1 MAETQKEMVNIPY
14 FTQSAWDYMYAGS
27 DLHCREANNGKSGL
41 LKIVQKW
48 SWSHYLHTIF
58 REDIAHPDFRVIVL
72 DEEFIDW
79 MKKNQNE
86 KTDASIEKYIN
97 IKRSNKEAF
106 RLIEKNGLV
115 EDYLYMAIPIIIINQ
130 KEAVEETRYIL
141 LNKTI
146 DTIHNCLQDIYKDCD
161 ICVGRQLFTMIDF
174 KENKHM
180 FEEIVDMYFHKN
192 AILMKDSLFTQ
203 DWSKKARKMHAM
215 FVPFALRYIHKSP
228 VFTYE
233 QLYKENPFHPE
244 YVGLDKFMTDSDG
257 EDYEDVATINEG
269 IDRLIQKD
277 LKGDGRFVFVDYNLK
292 NTEEIPRYVRN
303 MKRVWEVSHE
313 E

>member
-1 MAETQKEMVNIPY
+1 MTETKKEIINVPY
-14 FTQSAWDYMYAGS
+14 FTQCAWDYMYADS
-27 DLHCREANNGKSGL
+27 ELHCCEANNGKRGL
-41 LKIVQKW
+41 LEIAQKW

-58 REDIAHPDFRVIVL
+58 REDIAHPDLRVIVL
-72 DEEFIDW
+72 DEEFVDW
-79 MKKNQNE
+79 MKKHQNE

-130 KEAVEETRYIL
+130 KEVGEETRYIL
-141 LNKTI
+141 SSKTI
-146 DTIHNCLQDIYKDCD
+146 DIIHDCLQDIYKDCD

-180 FEEIVDMYFHKN
+180 FDEIVNMYFHEN
-192 AILMKDSLFTQ
+192 TILMKDFLFAQ
-203 DWSKKARKMHAM
+203 DWSEKPRKMHAM
-215 FVPFALRYIHKSP
+215 FVPFALQYIHKSP

-233 QLYKENPFHPE
+233 QLYKTNPFHPE
-244 YVGLDKFMTDSDG
+244 YVGLDKFMTDTEG

-277 LKGDGRFVFVDYNLK
+277 LKGDRRFVFVDYNLK
-292 NTEEIPRYVRN
+292 NIEEIPRYARN
-303 MKRVWEVSHE
+303 MKKVWEVADGN
-313 E
+313 